1 MLANSLPSIANSHSS
16 CTAQITSIQVA
27 KANRES
33 QTQHPQTDWQTITLP
48 DHWHQRWPD
57 YTGSAWYKI
66 AWDYHCPP
74 HQYEPITLVINSI
87 NMAGEIYL
95 NDERLWQD
103 KSLVEPLSR
112 SWNMPRY
119 WDLLPSALKQGSNT
133 LWIRVVGVATQDPGL
148 GHVILATP
156 EIAIPQYETF
166 IYEQRVL
173 NFFNLS
179 FSLILGLIAFLV
191 WLFRRQEKAFGW
203 FALTSFCW
211 VIIMSNIAIINPP
224 FGLNTL
230 QIARINIVMIFMHAI
245 CGCLYAWRFA
255 HQRFPHIERTFL
267 IGFIVVAL
275 SAILLP
281 DTALT
286 WFLLLTFICAV
297 FINIANCISFPF
309 IAYKVRQIEAYLL
322 ASVFVFFL
330 LIVLHDAY
338 LILSKSSTRAATV
351 AYTAPLMTLF
361 IAIILALRLAKNVKK
376 IEKFNQTLAQNIV
389 EARDELAVSLNT
401 QHQLEL
407 ENAKLQERIQL
418 AHDLHDGLGGS
429 LVRSMV
435 TVDQSHVNLSN
446 QQFLSML
453 KLLRDDLRQVIDSGS
468 STGAKVPDTPLLWGA
483 PLRYRFSQLFD
494 ELDISSKWSFPES
507 WQIQPSPLVCLTLLR
522 VAEEA
527 LTNILKHSQAN
538 SVRFILSFSN
548 DTKLI
553 LEIEDNG
560 IGFNVEAVQTAG
572 MSVGLRSMQTRLER
586 LGGTLVIYSKVGK
599 TAIKASL
606 PI

>member
-1 MLANSLPSIANSHSS
+1 VLANSLPSIANSDSS

-27 KANRES
+27 KANQES
-33 QTQHPQTDWQTITLP
+33 QTQRPQNDWQMITLP

-119 WDLLPSALKQGSNT
+119 WDLLPSTLKQGSNT

-173 NFFNLS
+173 NLFNLS

-191 WLFRRQEKAFGW
+191 WLFRQQEKAFGW

-211 VIIMSNIAIINPP
+211 VIIMSNIAITSPP
-224 FGLNTL
+224 FGLTTL
-230 QIARINIVMIFMHAI
+230 QIARINIVMIFMHAL

-255 HQRFPHIERTFL
+255 HQRFPHIERIFL

-322 ASVFVFFL
+322 ASVFVLFL
-330 LIVLHDAY
+330 FIVLHDAY
-338 LILSKSSTRAATV
+338 LILSKSSTRAAAV

-376 IEKFNQTLAQNIV
+376 IEKFNQTLAQNII
-389 EARDELAVSLNT
+389 EARDELAVSLNA

-407 ENAKLQERIQL
+407 DNAKLQERLQL

-468 STGAKVPDTPLLWGA
+468 STGAKVPGTPILWGA

-494 ELDISSKWSFPES
+494 ELDIASNWSFPES
-507 WQIQPSPLVCLTLLR
+507 WQTQPSPLICLTLLR

-548 DTKLI
+548 DSKLI

-560 IGFNVEAVQTAG
+560 IGFNVEAVQSAG

-586 LGGTLVIYSKVGK
+586 LGGALIICSKVGK
-599 TAIKASL
+599 TVIKASL